1 MENYKD
7 SYVFG
12 YDVVANIKAINDA
25 LSNDCQMTHLAVAK
39 RINRIMDDDGRPVE
53 RAVFR
58 LVGSSLLSTYIASKL
73 YNVDFIP
80 KVELEEVAEY
90 EPKVTWQDRFSRR
103 VTIVVAGNVHV
114 DFTLRFYKHQPR
126 SDYMLTINMSS
137 PNKDMSIERPIH
149 IAYASSRR
157 GLCAIWVRGHS
168 LAYRHGSRIV
178 YMRRFDYANPGPNAI
193 SCRYHPGTNVLNN
206 EESTMMFASF
216 DKYYDT
222 SSTVIAEN
230 VFLADYESLPTL
242 SGSCETVAEW
252 CIGDRLTE
260 EQFALMRLNYA

>member
-12 YDVVANIKAINDA
+12 YDVVANIKAISNA
-25 LSNDCQMTHLAVAK
+25 LSDDCKMTHLAVAK
-39 RINRIMDDDGRPVE
+39 RINRVMDDEGRPVE

-58 LVGSSLLSTYIASKL
+58 LVGSSSLSTYIASKL

-90 EPKVTWQDRFSRR
+90 DPKVTLRDRFSRR

-114 DFTLRFYKHQPR
+114 DFTLHFYKHQPR
-126 SDYMLTINMSS
+126 NDYMLTINMSS

-149 IAYASSRR
+149 LAYASSRR

-168 LAYRHGSRIV
+168 LAYKHGSQIV
-178 YMRRFDYANPGPNAI
+178 YMRRFDYDNPGPNAI
-193 SCRYHPGTNVLNN
+193 SCRYHPGANILNN
-206 EESTMMFASF
+206 EESAMMFASF

-222 SSTVIAEN
+222 SNTVIAEN
-230 VFLADYESLPTL
+230 VYLADYESLPEI
-242 SGSCETVAEW
+242 SNSCETVAEW